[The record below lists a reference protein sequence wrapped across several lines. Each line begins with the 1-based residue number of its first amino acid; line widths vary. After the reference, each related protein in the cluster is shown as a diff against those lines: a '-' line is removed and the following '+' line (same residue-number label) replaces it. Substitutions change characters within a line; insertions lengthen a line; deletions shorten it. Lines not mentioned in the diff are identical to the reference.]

1 MIINKLLMNICA
13 SPLIHGHYGLY
24 LLNCKLIC
32 SFGGLGVR
40 YILKK
45 VKLTF
50 KKVRFTFSKVSFTFL
65 QRYRSKG
72 MTDYHFYQQINI
84 PSLKGVTKWLEALLF
99 TIQSINYQLITIRN
113 EEVKHFFRLSSFGS
127 TFYHPSQTAK

>member
-1 MIINKLLMNICA
+1 MFVLH
-13 SPLIHGHYGLY
+13 PPIHGHYGLY

-50 KKVRFTFSKVSFTFL
+50 KKVSFTFL
-65 QRYRSKG
+65 KVSC
-72 MTDYHFYQQINI
+72 
-84 PSLKGVTKWLEALLF
+84 
-99 TIQSINYQLITIRN
+99 
-113 EEVKHFFRLSSFGS
+113 
-127 TFYHPSQTAK
+127 

>member
-1 MIINKLLMNICA
+1 MNICA

-65 QRYRSKG
+65 KVSCLFFCVIGLVETEKLVEGVSEGVVKG
-72 MTDYHFYQQINI
+72 T
-84 PSLKGVTKWLEALLF
+84 F
-99 TIQSINYQLITIRN
+99 TP
-113 EEVKHFFRLSSFGS
+113 K
-127 TFYHPSQTAK
+127 PA